1 MASEP
6 DWLLIVEPDPV
17 IRHPLAEYLRECGY
31 KVLEAGGYDE
41 AMALLREGKA
51 RIDLILCDVH
61 APGKARIDLIL
72 CDVHAPGKVDGFGL
86 ATWVREHAPHIQVVL
101 AGTVAKAAE
110 KAGDICEDGP
120 ALSKPYDHQLLL
132 DRIKRLL
139 AARDRNMPK

>member
-41 AMALLREGKA
+41 AMALLRE
-51 RIDLILCDVH
+51 
-61 APGKARIDLIL
+61 GKARIDLIL